1 MEKITPV
8 LSIIVPVYNVEQYL
22 SCCIDSILGQAFQD
36 FELILVDDGSK
47 DKSGEIC
54 DEYAKKDNRIIVIH
68 QENKGVNTAR
78 NAGLDIA
85 SGSYITFVDSDDWI
99 KPDSYCKSIELMENN
114 QDIDL
119 LQYPEIHI
127 QNGNETCWN
136 GYPQKR
142 TILTDTHNKL
152 KALIGS
158 SPIIPGGLWG
168 KIYRK
173 HLWKNLRLRE
183 DMIFCEDMIIM
194 PQLFERCQAIIINT
208 DGGYCY
214 ILRQG
219 SASNS
224 SFTPK
229 KCLDVSRLK
238 MQLFESALQYD
249 IEAERWWSEAT
260 LAVIDAWTAFGPC
273 SELRLALSKLQKAKK
288 SIAHCKC
295 NKRIAKIAYQTT
307 PLLAA
312 QLNRAI
318 IKSKN
323 IFRS

>member
-1 MEKITPV
+1 MKEYDYPK
-8 LSIIVPVYNVEQYL
+8 LSIIVPVYKVEKWL
-22 SCCIDSILGQAFQD
+22 KNCINSILGQSFEN
-36 FELILVDDGSK
+36 FELILVDDGSP
-47 DKSGEIC
+47 DNSSRIC
-54 DEYAKKDNRIIVIH
+54 NEYAKKDNRIIVIH
-68 QENKGVNTAR
+68 QENKGVNAAR

-85 SGSYITFVDSDDWI
+85 TGSYITFVDGDDWI
-99 KPDSYCKSIELMENN
+99 KPDSYYKSIGLMEINR
-114 QDIDL
+114 DIDL

-127 QNGNETCWN
+127 NNGSETWWP
-136 GYPQKR
+136 GYPQEHI
-142 TILTDTHNKL
+142 ILTDTRNMI
-152 KALIGS
+152 KAIIGS
-158 SPIIPGGLWG
+158 SPIIPGGLCG

-173 HLWKNLRLRE
+173 QLWKNLRLHE
-183 DMIFCEDMIIM
+183 NMSFCEDMIII
-194 PQLFERCQAIIINT
+194 PQLIKRCRNIIVSPQ
-208 DGGYCY
+208 GGYCY
-214 ILRQG
+214 VSREG
-219 SASNS
+219 SATHS

-273 SELRLALSKLQKAKK
+273 SELRLALSKLQKAKR

-312 QLNRAI
+312 QLNRVI
-318 IKSKN
+318 IRSKK
-323 IFRS
+323 IFR

>member
-1 MEKITPV
+1 MEKITPA

-22 SCCIDSILGQAFQD
+22 PRCIDSILAQTFQN

-54 DEYAKKDNRIIVIH
+54 DEYTKKDNRIIVIH

-85 SGSYITFVDSDDWI
+85 TGSYITFVDSDDWI
-99 KPDSYCKSIELMENN
+99 QPDSYCKSIELMENN
-114 QDIDL
+114 QEIDL

-127 QNGNETCWN
+127 KNGSETWWP
-136 GYPQKR
+136 GYPQEHI
-142 TILTDTHNKL
+142 ILTDTRNMI

-158 SPIIPGGLWG
+158 SPIIPGGLCG

-173 HLWKNLRLRE
+173 QLWKNLRLHE
-183 DMIFCEDMIIM
+183 NMSFCEDMITM
-194 PQLFERCQAIIINT
+194 PKLITRCRTIIVSHK
-208 DGGYCY
+208 GGYY
-214 ILRQG
+214 YVSREG
-219 SASNS
+219 SATHS

-238 MQLFESALQYD
+238 MQLFESALQYN

-260 LAVIDAWTAFGPC
+260 LAIIDAWTAFGPC
-273 SELRLALSKLQKAKK
+273 SELKLALNKLQKAKK

-295 NKRIAKIAYQTT
+295 NKRIAKIAYHTT

-318 IKSKN
+318 IKSKK
-323 IFRS
+323 IFR

>member
-1 MEKITPV
+1 MEKITPL

-22 SCCIDSILGQAFQD
+22 PRCIDSILEQTFQD

-68 QENKGVNTAR
+68 QENKGVNAAR

-85 SGSYITFVDSDDWI
+85 TGSYITFVDSDDWI
-99 KPDSYCKSIELMENN
+99 QPDSYCKSIGLMETNR
-114 QDIDL
+114 DIDL

-127 QNGNETCWN
+127 KNGSETWWP
-136 GYPQKR
+136 GYPQER
-142 TILTDTHNKL
+142 IILTDTCNMI

-158 SPIIPGGLWG
+158 SPIIPGGLYG
-168 KIYRK
+168 KIYHK
-173 HLWKNLRLRE
+173 QLWKNLRLNE
-183 DMIFCEDMIIM
+183 NMSFCEDMITM
-194 PQLFERCQAIIINT
+194 PKLITRCRTIIVSPQ
-208 DGGYCY
+208 GGYY
-214 ILRQG
+214 YVSREG
-219 SASNS
+219 SATHS